1 MNDMIRTIIVDD
13 EVLSRIGIR
22 SFIDGKEDIKV
33 LGVFGG
39 ADEALGFLRENV
51 TDVVITDIEMAD
63 MSGLDLISAVREE
76 SLAPGIIIVSCHDNF
91 SYAQEAISKGTNS
104 YLLKMDL
111 TEEMLI
117 KEVKKVY
124 AETAA
129 GEERERMPHAR
140 SEGNMEEG
148 TYVIVIPRVKAEE
161 SGSGGDREETGME
174 GLDGSMLAG
183 LLEEVVS
190 RYRMGT
196 LFSPY
201 NREMFIIFRFGRR
214 IGKQELEKELSKN
227 LSVIGGNAKQYINGR
242 LIFGVSSSFTDL
254 KDSRG
259 RYDEAKT
266 AADLDFYDLG
276 REAYT
281 LPEELPEAVPV
292 SFSSD
297 QFAGQ
302 EGLRIFTE
310 ELHRTCAYAR
320 RRKAETDRFRNRL
333 IGGLNDMTYRILHD
347 NRLSREF
354 TEEWNISSRVLS
366 LVTKAKSLSRLEQEL
381 AELFKEFHEDLYAE
395 LNADEFSGVFRYIEQ
410 NLDQKI
416 SLTDL
421 AEIGCMSIPSLS
433 KKFKE
438 RTGLTITQYVNRE
451 RIRRAQ
457 ILMKNPSNSLWQIA
471 EITGFANVNYMI
483 RVFKKVTGMTVGEYR
498 RQLGIS
504 APEEE
509 QDQILNN

>member
-161 SGSGGDREETGME
+161 SGSGGDREGTGME

-354 TEEWNISSRVLS
+354 TEEWNISSRVFS

>member
-1 MNDMIRTIIVDD
+1 MKDMIRTIIVDD

-39 ADEALGFLRENV
+39 AAEALEFLRENV

-63 MSGLDLISAVREE
+63 MSGLDLIAAVREE
-76 SLAPGIIIVSCHDNF
+76 NLSPGIIIVSCHDNF

-111 TEEMLI
+111 AEETLI

-124 AETAA
+124 AETAP
-129 GEERERMPHAR
+129 EESRERKAHAHKD
-140 SEGNMEEG
+140 ENMEEG
-148 TYVIVIPRVKAEE
+148 TYVIAIPRVKAEE
-161 SGSGGDREETGME
+161 SGDSENGEETGMA
-174 GLDGSMLAG
+174 GLDSSMLVS

-190 RYRMGT
+190 RYQMGT

-201 NREMFIIFRFGRR
+201 NREMFIIFRFDRK
-214 IGKQELEKELSKN
+214 IGKRELEEEVSKN
-227 LSVIGGNAKQYINGR
+227 LSVIGGNAKQYINGK
-242 LIFGVSSSFTDL
+242 LIFGVSSSFMDL
-254 KDSRG
+254 KDSRE

-266 AADLDFYDLG
+266 AADLDFYDLD
-276 REAYT
+276 REVYT
-281 LPEELPEAVPV
+281 LPEELPEPAPV

-297 QFAGQ
+297 RFTGQ
-302 EGLRIFTE
+302 EGLQIFTE
-310 ELHRTCAYAR
+310 ELHMTCADAR
-320 RRKAETDRFRNRL
+320 RRKAAAERFRNSL
-333 IGGLNDMTYRILHD
+333 IQGLNDMTYRIFHD
-347 NRLSREF
+347 NRLSSEF
-354 TEEWNISSRVLS
+354 TGKWNISSRVLS
-366 LVTKAKSLSRLEQEL
+366 FVTKAKSLNLLEAEL
-381 AELFKEFHEDLYAE
+381 TELFKEFHKDLLSE
-395 LNADEFSGVFRYIEQ
+395 LNTDEFSGIFRYIQQ

-457 ILMKNPSNSLWQIA
+457 SLMKNPSNSLWQIA
-471 EITGFANVNYMI
+471 EITGFANVNYLI

-504 APEEE
+504 VQEEDFE
-509 QDQILNN
+509 

>member
-1 MNDMIRTIIVDD
+1 MIRTIVVDD

-22 SFIDGKEDIKV
+22 SFIDDKEDIKV

-39 ADEALGFLRENV
+39 AAEALEFLRENV

-63 MSGLDLISAVREE
+63 MSGLDLIFAVREE
-76 SLAPGIIIVSCHDNF
+76 NLAPGIIIVSCHDNF
-91 SYAQEAISKGTNS
+91 AYAQEAISKGTNS

-129 GEERERMPHAR
+129 GESRERKSHAR
-140 SEGNMEEG
+140 SEEDMEEG
-148 TYVIVIPRVKAEE
+148 TYVIAIPRVKTEE
-161 SGSGGDREETGME
+161 SGSGEEREETGME
-174 GLDGSMLAG
+174 GLDGSMLVS

-190 RYRMGT
+190 RYQMGT

-201 NREMFIIFRFGRR
+201 NREMFIIFRFDRR
-214 IGKQELEKELSKN
+214 IGKRELEEELSKN
-227 LSVIGGNAKQYINGR
+227 LSVIGGNAKQYINGK

-254 KDSRG
+254 KDSRE

-266 AADLDFYDLG
+266 AADLDFYDLD
-276 REAYT
+276 REVYT
-281 LPEELPEAVPV
+281 LPEELPEPEQV

-297 QFAGQ
+297 QFTGL
-302 EGLRIFTE
+302 EGAEIFTE
-310 ELHRTCAYAR
+310 ELHRICADAR
-320 RRKAETDRFRNRL
+320 RRKAEADRFRNRL
-333 IGGLNDMTYRILHD
+333 IQGLNDMTYRILHD
-347 NRLSREF
+347 NRLSSEF
-354 TEEWNISSRVLS
+354 TGKWNISSRVLS
-366 LVTKAKSLSRLEQEL
+366 FVTKAKSLNLLEAEL
-381 AELFKEFHEDLYAE
+381 TELFKEFHKDLLSE
-395 LNADEFSGVFRYIEQ
+395 LNTDEFSGIFRYIQQ

-457 ILMKNPSNSLWQIA
+457 SLMKNPSNSLWQIA
-471 EITGFANVNYMI
+471 EITGFANVNYLI

-504 APEEE
+504 VTEEDFE
-509 QDQILNN
+509 

>member
-1 MNDMIRTIIVDD
+1 MIRAIIVDD

-22 SFIDGKEDIKV
+22 SLIDGKEEIKV

-39 ADEALGFLRENV
+39 AAEALEFLRENV

-63 MSGLDLISAVREE
+63 MSGLDLIAAVREE
-76 SLAPGIIIVSCHDNF
+76 NLSPGIIIVSCHENF

-111 TEEMLI
+111 TEETLI
-117 KEVKKVY
+117 EEVKKVY
-124 AETAA
+124 AETAP
-129 GEERERMPHAR
+129 EEGRERKAHAR
-140 SEGNMEEG
+140 KEENMEEG
-148 TYVIVIPRVKAEE
+148 TYVLAIPRVKTEE
-161 SGSGGDREETGME
+161 NGSDATRAETGMA
-174 GLDGSMLAG
+174 GLDGSMLVS
-183 LLEEVVS
+183 LLEEVVF

-201 NREMFIIFRFGRR
+201 NREMFLIFRFKRK
-214 IGKQELEKELSKN
+214 IGKQELDEELSKN
-227 LSVIGGNAKQYINGR
+227 LSVIGGNAKQYINGK
-242 LIFGVSSSFTDL
+242 LIFGVSSPFTEL
-254 KDSRG
+254 KDSRE
-259 RYDEAKT
+259 RYEEAKS
-266 AADLDFYDLG
+266 AADLDFYDLD
-276 REAYT
+276 RVAYV
-281 LPEELPEAVPV
+281 LPEELPEPAPV

-297 QFAGQ
+297 RFAGQ
-302 EGLRIFTE
+302 KGLQIFTE
-310 ELHRTCAYAR
+310 ELHKTCTDAR
-320 RRKAETDRFRNRL
+320 HRKAEAERFRNCL
-333 IGGLNDMTYRILHD
+333 IQGLNDMIYRVLHE
-347 NRLSREF
+347 NRLSSGFMEK
-354 TEEWNISSRVLS
+354 WKISFRVIS
-366 LVTKAKSLSRLEQEL
+366 LVTKARSLKRLEQEL
-381 AELFKEFHEDLYAE
+381 GELLKEFHEDLLSE
-395 LNADEFSGVFRYIEQ
+395 LNVDEFSGIFRYIEQ

-457 ILMKNPSNSLWQIA
+457 SLMKNPSNSLWQIA
-471 EITGFANVNYMI
+471 EITGFANVNYLI

-504 APEEE
+504 VTEEDFE
-509 QDQILNN
+509 

>member
-129 GEERERMPHAR
+129 GEECERMPHAR

>member
-22 SFIDGKEDIKV
+22 SFIDDKEDIKV

-39 ADEALGFLRENV
+39 AAEALEFLRENV

-76 SLAPGIIIVSCHDNF
+76 NLAPGIIIVSCHDNF

-111 TEEMLI
+111 TEESLI

-124 AETAA
+124 ADTAA
-129 GEERERMPHAR
+129 EESRERKSHAR
-140 SEGNMEEG
+140 REENMEEG
-148 TYVIVIPRVKAEE
+148 TYVIAIPRVKTEE
-161 SGSGGDREETGME
+161 SGDVETGEETGMA
-174 GLDGSMLAG
+174 GLDGAMLVG

-190 RYRMGT
+190 RYQMGT

-201 NREMFIIFRFGRR
+201 NREMFIIFRFDRK
-214 IGKQELEKELSKN
+214 IGKQELEEELTKN
-227 LSVIGGNAKQYINGR
+227 LSVIGGNAEQYINGK
-242 LIFGVSSSFTDL
+242 LIFGVSSSFADL
-254 KDSRG
+254 KDSRE

-266 AADLDFYDLG
+266 AADLDFYDLD
-276 REAYT
+276 REVYT
-281 LPEELPEAVPV
+281 LPEELTEPAPV

-297 QFAGQ
+297 RFTGL
-302 EGLRIFTE
+302 EGMETFKE
-310 ELHRTCAYAR
+310 ELHKICADAR
-320 RRKAETDRFRNRL
+320 RRKAAADRFRNCL
-333 IGGLNDMTYRILHD
+333 IQGLNDMTYRLLHD
-347 NRLSREF
+347 NRLSSEF
-354 TEEWNISSRVLS
+354 AGKWNIGSRVLS
-366 LVTKAKSLSRLEQEL
+366 LVTKAKSLSMLETEL
-381 AELFKEFHEDLYAE
+381 AELFKEFHEDLYSE
-395 LNADEFSGVFRYIEQ
+395 LNADEFSGIFRYIEQ

-421 AEIGCMSIPSLS
+421 AEIGCMSIPSMS

-451 RIRRAQ
+451 RIKRAQ

-471 EITGFANVNYMI
+471 EITGFANVNYLI

-498 RQLGIS
+498 RQLGIRV
-504 APEEE
+504 PEEDFE
-509 QDQILNN
+509 

>member
-1 MNDMIRTIIVDD
+1 MIRTIIVDD

-129 GEERERMPHAR
+129 GEVRERMPHAR

-161 SGSGGDREETGME
+161 SGSGEDREETGVE

-190 RYRMGT
+190 RYQMGT

-201 NREMFIIFRFGRR
+201 NREMFIIFRFGRG

-227 LSVIGGNAKQYINGR
+227 LSVIGANAKQYINGR

-276 REAYT
+276 REVYT
-281 LPEELPEAVPV
+281 LPEELPEPVPV

-297 QFAGQ
+297 WFAGQ

-320 RRKAETDRFRNRL
+320 RRKAEADRFRNRL

-421 AEIGCMSIPSLS
+421 AEIGCMSIPSMS

-451 RIRRAQ
+451 RIRRAR

>member
-1 MNDMIRTIIVDD
+1 MIRTIIVDD